1 MNTNEIKEKLKSKE
15 YDFLRID
22 KHLGK
27 NIIFL
32 TTGGSYAYGT
42 NVETSDLDIRGIAV
56 ETSNE
61 ILGSAIFEQFE
72 DRKTDTVVYALR
84 KILKL
89 MLNCN
94 PNVLEILGTKDEH
107 IFICNKYGKMI
118 KDNKDLFL
126 SKRAIQSFGGYASA
140 QLRRLQNALARD
152 NYPQREKEIHILNTI
167 KTQIAT
173 MKDRYEVF
181 SKENLNIY
189 IDKSK
194 KEDFESELFIDVN
207 FKHYPLRDF
216 KNIYA
221 EMSNVIKDY
230 DKLNH
235 RNSKKDTNHLNKH
248 AMHLIR
254 LFLMGTELLEGKGIN
269 TYREKDREFLLKI
282 RKGEFSYSE
291 IFEMVNDYEK
301 KFDYAAKNTSLKDE
315 PDYDKVEEEIRTLK
329 KACGNHILKVIIE
342 TCYLTEDEKIAMCKA
357 VTNAGADYIKTST
370 GFGTGG
376 ATIEDI
382 RLFKQHIGPDVKMK
396 AAGGVKSKDDLIMF
410 LEAGCDRIGTSSAVG
425 LLKGEQAKG
434 Y

>member
-1 MNTNEIKEKLKSKE
+1 LNTKEIKEKLASKE
-15 YDFLRID
+15 YEFLRTD

-56 ETSNE
+56 ETSCE
-61 ILGSAIFEQFE
+61 ILGSSSFEQFE
-72 DRKTDTVVYALR
+72 NRETDTVIYGLR

-94 PNVLEILGTKDEH
+94 PNVLEMLGTKDEH

-118 KDNKDLFL
+118 KDNTNLFL

-152 NYPQREKEIHILNTI
+152 NYPQKEKEIHMLNTI

-221 EMSNVIKDY
+221 EMSNVINDY

-254 LFLMGTELLEGKGIN
+254 LFLMGTEILEGKGIN

-301 KFDYAAKNTSLKDE
+301 KFDYAAKNTCLKDE
-315 PDYDKVEEEIRTLK
+315 PDYDKVEELMISINRDV
-329 KACGNHILKVIIE
+329 ILH
-342 TCYLTEDEKIAMCKA
+342 
-357 VTNAGADYIKTST
+357 
-370 GFGTGG
+370 
-376 ATIEDI
+376 DI
-382 RLFKQHIGPDVKMK
+382 
-396 AAGGVKSKDDLIMF
+396 
-410 LEAGCDRIGTSSAVG
+410 
-425 LLKGEQAKG
+425 
-434 Y
+434 

>member
-1 MNTNEIKEKLKSKE
+1 MNTDEIKEKLASKE
-15 YDFLRID
+15 YDFLRTD

-61 ILGSAIFEQFE
+61 ILGSSSFEQFE
-72 DRKTDTVVYALR
+72 NRETDTVIYGLR
-84 KILKL
+84 KIIKL

-94 PNVLEILGTKDEH
+94 PNVLEMLGTKDEH

-118 KDNKDLFL
+118 KDNTNLFL

-152 NYPQREKEIHILNTI
+152 NYPQKEKEIHMLNTI

-194 KEDFESELFIDVN
+194 KEGFESELFIDVN
-207 FKHYPLRDF
+207 FYHYPLRDF

-221 EMSNVIKDY
+221 EMSNVINDY

-235 RNSKKDTNHLNKH
+235 RNSKKDANHLNKH

-254 LFLMGTELLEGKGIN
+254 LFIMGTELLEGKGIN
-269 TYREKDREFLLKI
+269 TYRENDREFLLKI
-282 RKGEFSYSE
+282 RNGEFSYNQ

-301 KFDYAAKNTSLKDE
+301 KFDYAAKNTCLKDE
-315 PDYDKVEEEIRTLK
+315 PDYDKVEELMISINRDV
-329 KACGNHILKVIIE
+329 IL
-342 TCYLTEDEKIAMCKA
+342 
-357 VTNAGADYIKTST
+357 N
-370 GFGTGG
+370 
-376 ATIEDI
+376 
-382 RLFKQHIGPDVKMK
+382 
-396 AAGGVKSKDDLIMF
+396 GV
-410 LEAGCDRIGTSSAVG
+410 
-425 LLKGEQAKG
+425 
-434 Y
+434 

>member
-1 MNTNEIKEKLKSKE
+1 MNTKEIKEKLASKE
-15 YDFLRID
+15 YEFLRTD

-56 ETSNE
+56 ETSCE
-61 ILGSAIFEQFE
+61 ILGSSSFEQFE
-72 DRKTDTVVYALR
+72 NRETDTVIYGLR

-94 PNVLEILGTKDEH
+94 PNVLEMLGTKDEH

-118 KDNKDLFL
+118 KDNTNLFL

-152 NYPQREKEIHILNTI
+152 NYPQKEKEIHMLNTI

-221 EMSNVIKDY
+221 EMSNVINDY

-235 RNSKKDTNHLNKH
+235 RNSKKDANHLNKH

-254 LFLMGTELLEGKGIN
+254 LFLMGTEILEGKGIN

-282 RKGEFSYSE
+282 RKG
-291 IFEMVNDYEK
+291 
-301 KFDYAAKNTSLKDE
+301 
-315 PDYDKVEEEIRTLK
+315 
-329 KACGNHILKVIIE
+329 
-342 TCYLTEDEKIAMCKA
+342 
-357 VTNAGADYIKTST
+357 
-370 GFGTGG
+370 
-376 ATIEDI
+376 
-382 RLFKQHIGPDVKMK
+382 
-396 AAGGVKSKDDLIMF
+396 
-410 LEAGCDRIGTSSAVG
+410 
-425 LLKGEQAKG
+425 
-434 Y
+434 

>member
-1 MNTNEIKEKLKSKE
+1 MNTSEIKEKLASKE
-15 YDFLRID
+15 YEFLKTD

-42 NVETSDLDIRGIAV
+42 NIETSDLDIRGIAV

-61 ILGSAIFEQFE
+61 ILGSSSFEQFE
-72 DRKTDTVVYALR
+72 NKETDTVIYGLR
-84 KILKL
+84 KIIKL

-94 PNVLEILGTKDEH
+94 PNVLEMLGTKDEH
-107 IFICNKYGKMI
+107 IFVCNKYGKMI
-118 KDNKDLFL
+118 KDNTKLFL

-152 NYPQREKEIHILNTI
+152 NYPQKEKEIHMLNTI

-194 KEDFESELFIDVN
+194 KEGFESELFIDVN
-207 FKHYPLRDF
+207 FTHYPLRDF

-221 EMSNVIKDY
+221 EMSNVINDY

-254 LFLMGTELLEGKGIN
+254 LFLMGIELLEGKGIN
-269 TYREKDREFLLKI
+269 TYRKNDREFLLKI
-282 RKGEFSYSE
+282 RNGEFSYSE

-301 KFDYAAKNTSLKDE
+301 KFDYAAKNTCLKDE
-315 PDYDKVEEEIRTLK
+315 PDYDKVEELMISINRDV
-329 KACGNHILKVIIE
+329 IL
-342 TCYLTEDEKIAMCKA
+342 
-357 VTNAGADYIKTST
+357 N
-370 GFGTGG
+370 
-376 ATIEDI
+376 
-382 RLFKQHIGPDVKMK
+382 
-396 AAGGVKSKDDLIMF
+396 GV
-410 LEAGCDRIGTSSAVG
+410 
-425 LLKGEQAKG
+425 
-434 Y
+434 

>member
-15 YDFLRID
+15 YDFLRTD

-315 PDYDKVEEEIRTLK
+315 PDYDKVEELMISINRDV
-329 KACGNHILKVIIE
+329 IL
-342 TCYLTEDEKIAMCKA
+342 
-357 VTNAGADYIKTST
+357 N
-370 GFGTGG
+370 
-376 ATIEDI
+376 
-382 RLFKQHIGPDVKMK
+382 
-396 AAGGVKSKDDLIMF
+396 GV
-410 LEAGCDRIGTSSAVG
+410 
-425 LLKGEQAKG
+425 
-434 Y
+434 

>member
-1 MNTNEIKEKLKSKE
+1 MNTKEIKEKLASKE
-15 YDFLRID
+15 YEFLRTD

-56 ETSNE
+56 ETSCE
-61 ILGSAIFEQFE
+61 ILGSSSFEQFE
-72 DRKTDTVVYALR
+72 NRETDTVIYGLR

-94 PNVLEILGTKDEH
+94 PNVLEMLGTKDEH

-118 KDNKDLFL
+118 KDNTNLFL

-152 NYPQREKEIHILNTI
+152 NYPQKEKEIHILNTI

-221 EMSNVIKDY
+221 EMSNVINDY

-254 LFLMGTELLEGKGIN
+254 LFLMGTEILEGKGIN

-301 KFDYAAKNTSLKDE
+301 KFDYAAKNTCLKDE
-315 PDYDKVEEEIRTLK
+315 PDYDKIEELMISINRDV
-329 KACGNHILKVIIE
+329 IL
-342 TCYLTEDEKIAMCKA
+342 
-357 VTNAGADYIKTST
+357 N
-370 GFGTGG
+370 
-376 ATIEDI
+376 
-382 RLFKQHIGPDVKMK
+382 
-396 AAGGVKSKDDLIMF
+396 GV
-410 LEAGCDRIGTSSAVG
+410 
-425 LLKGEQAKG
+425 
-434 Y
+434 

>member
-1 MNTNEIKEKLKSKE
+1 MNTKEIKEKLASKE
-15 YDFLRID
+15 YEFLRTD

-56 ETSNE
+56 ETSCE
-61 ILGSAIFEQFE
+61 ILGSSSFEQFE
-72 DRKTDTVVYALR
+72 NRETDTVIYGLR

-94 PNVLEILGTKDEH
+94 PNVLEMLGTKDEH

-118 KDNKDLFL
+118 KGNTNLFL

-152 NYPQREKEIHILNTI
+152 NYPQKEKEIHMLNTI

-221 EMSNVIKDY
+221 EMSNVINDY

-235 RNSKKDTNHLNKH
+235 RNSKKDANHLNKH

-254 LFLMGTELLEGKGIN
+254 LFLMGTEILEGKGIN

-291 IFEMVNDYEK
+291 IFKMVNDYEK
-301 KFDYAAKNTSLKDE
+301 KFDYAAKNTCLKDE
-315 PDYDKVEEEIRTLK
+315 PDYDKVEELMISINRDV
-329 KACGNHILKVIIE
+329 IL
-342 TCYLTEDEKIAMCKA
+342 
-357 VTNAGADYIKTST
+357 N
-370 GFGTGG
+370 
-376 ATIEDI
+376 
-382 RLFKQHIGPDVKMK
+382 
-396 AAGGVKSKDDLIMF
+396 GV
-410 LEAGCDRIGTSSAVG
+410 
-425 LLKGEQAKG
+425 
-434 Y
+434 

>member
-1 MNTNEIKEKLKSKE
+1 MNTSEIKEKLASKE
-15 YDFLRID
+15 YDFLRTD

-42 NVETSDLDIRGIAV
+42 NIETSDLDIRGIAV
-56 ETSNE
+56 ERGCE
-61 ILGSAIFEQFE
+61 ILGSSSFEQFE
-72 DRKTDTVVYALR
+72 NRETDTVIYGLR

-94 PNVLEILGTKDEH
+94 PNVLEMLGTKDEH
-107 IFICNKYGKMI
+107 IFVCNKYGKMI
-118 KDNKDLFL
+118 KDNINLFL

-152 NYPQREKEIHILNTI
+152 NYPQKEKEIHMLNTI

-194 KEDFESELFIDVN
+194 KEGFESELFIDVN
-207 FKHYPLRDF
+207 FTHYPLRDF

-221 EMSNVIKDY
+221 EMSNVINDY

-235 RNSKKDTNHLNKH
+235 RNSKKDANHLNKH

-254 LFLMGTELLEGKGIN
+254 LFIMGTELLEGRGIN
-269 TYREKDREFLLKI
+269 TYRENDREFLLKI
-282 RKGEFSYSE
+282 RNGEFSYSE

-301 KFDYAAKNTSLKDE
+301 KFDYAAENTCLKDN
-315 PDYDKVEEEIRTLK
+315 PDYEVAEELMIAINRDV
-329 KACGNHILKVIIE
+329 IL
-342 TCYLTEDEKIAMCKA
+342 
-357 VTNAGADYIKTST
+357 N
-370 GFGTGG
+370 
-376 ATIEDI
+376 
-382 RLFKQHIGPDVKMK
+382 
-396 AAGGVKSKDDLIMF
+396 GV
-410 LEAGCDRIGTSSAVG
+410 
-425 LLKGEQAKG
+425 
-434 Y
+434 

>member
-1 MNTNEIKEKLKSKE
+1 MNTKEIKEKLASKE
-15 YDFLRID
+15 YEFLRTD

-42 NVETSDLDIRGIAV
+42 NVETSALDIRGIAV
-56 ETSNE
+56 ETSCE
-61 ILGSAIFEQFE
+61 ILGSSSFEQFE
-72 DRKTDTVVYALR
+72 NRETDTVIYGLR

-94 PNVLEILGTKDEH
+94 PNVLEMLGTKDEH

-118 KDNKDLFL
+118 KDNTNLFL

-152 NYPQREKEIHILNTI
+152 NYPQKEKEIHMLNTI

-221 EMSNVIKDY
+221 EMSNVINDY

-235 RNSKKDTNHLNKH
+235 RNSKKDANHLNKH

-254 LFLMGTELLEGKGIN
+254 LFIMGTELLEGRGIN
-269 TYREKDREFLLKI
+269 TYRENDREFLLKI
-282 RKGEFSYSE
+282 RNGEFSYSE

-301 KFDYAAKNTSLKDE
+301 KFDYAAENTCLKDN
-315 PDYDKVEEEIRTLK
+315 PDNEVAEELMIAINRDV
-329 KACGNHILKVIIE
+329 IL
-342 TCYLTEDEKIAMCKA
+342 
-357 VTNAGADYIKTST
+357 N
-370 GFGTGG
+370 
-376 ATIEDI
+376 
-382 RLFKQHIGPDVKMK
+382 
-396 AAGGVKSKDDLIMF
+396 GV
-410 LEAGCDRIGTSSAVG
+410 
-425 LLKGEQAKG
+425 
-434 Y
+434 

>member
-1 MNTNEIKEKLKSKE
+1 MNTKEIKEKLASKE
-15 YDFLRID
+15 YEFLRTD

-56 ETSNE
+56 ETSCE
-61 ILGSAIFEQFE
+61 ILGSSSFEQFE
-72 DRKTDTVVYALR
+72 NRETDTVIYGLR

-94 PNVLEILGTKDEH
+94 PNVLEMLGTKDEH

-118 KDNKDLFL
+118 KDNTNLFL

-152 NYPQREKEIHILNTI
+152 NYPQKEKEIHMLNTI

-315 PDYDKVEEEIRTLK
+315 PDYDKVEELMISINRDV
-329 KACGNHILKVIIE
+329 IL
-342 TCYLTEDEKIAMCKA
+342 
-357 VTNAGADYIKTST
+357 N
-370 GFGTGG
+370 
-376 ATIEDI
+376 
-382 RLFKQHIGPDVKMK
+382 
-396 AAGGVKSKDDLIMF
+396 GV
-410 LEAGCDRIGTSSAVG
+410 
-425 LLKGEQAKG
+425 
-434 Y
+434 

>member
-1 MNTNEIKEKLKSKE
+1 MNTKEIKEKLASKE
-15 YDFLRID
+15 YEFLRTD

-56 ETSNE
+56 ETSCE
-61 ILGSAIFEQFE
+61 ILGSSSFEQFE
-72 DRKTDTVVYALR
+72 NRETDTVIYGLR

-94 PNVLEILGTKDEH
+94 PNVLEMLGTKDEH

-118 KDNKDLFL
+118 KDNTNLFL

-152 NYPQREKEIHILNTI
+152 NYPQKEKEIHMLNTI

-221 EMSNVIKDY
+221 EMSNVINDY

-235 RNSKKDTNHLNKH
+235 RNSKKDANHLNKH

-254 LFLMGTELLEGKGIN
+254 LFLMGTEILEGKGIN

-291 IFEMVNDYEK
+291 IFKMVNDYEK
-301 KFDYAAKNTSLKDE
+301 KFDYAAKNTCLKDE
-315 PDYDKVEEEIRTLK
+315 PDYDKVEELMISINRDV
-329 KACGNHILKVIIE
+329 IL
-342 TCYLTEDEKIAMCKA
+342 
-357 VTNAGADYIKTST
+357 N
-370 GFGTGG
+370 
-376 ATIEDI
+376 
-382 RLFKQHIGPDVKMK
+382 
-396 AAGGVKSKDDLIMF
+396 GV
-410 LEAGCDRIGTSSAVG
+410 
-425 LLKGEQAKG
+425 
-434 Y
+434 

>member
-1 MNTNEIKEKLKSKE
+1 MNTKEIKEKLTSKE
-15 YDFLRID
+15 YDFLRTD

-42 NVETSDLDIRGIAV
+42 NIETSDLDIRGIAV
-56 ETSNE
+56 ERSCE
-61 ILGSAIFEQFE
+61 ILGSSSFEQFE
-72 DRKTDTVVYALR
+72 NKETDTVIYGLR

-118 KDNKDLFL
+118 KDNTNLFL

-152 NYPQREKEIHILNTI
+152 NYPQKEKEIHMLNTI

-181 SKENLNIY
+181 SNENLNIY

-194 KEDFESELFIDVN
+194 KEGFESELFIDVN
-207 FKHYPLRDF
+207 FTHYPLRDF

-221 EMSNVIKDY
+221 EMSNVINDY

-235 RNSKKDTNHLNKH
+235 RNSKKDANHLNKH

-254 LFLMGTELLEGKGIN
+254 LFIMGTELLEGKGIN
-269 TYREKDREFLLKI
+269 TYRENDREFLLKI
-282 RKGEFSYSE
+282 RNGEFSYNQ

-301 KFDYAAKNTSLKDE
+301 KFDYAAKNTCLKDE
-315 PDYDKVEEEIRTLK
+315 PDYDKVEELMISINRDV
-329 KACGNHILKVIIE
+329 IL
-342 TCYLTEDEKIAMCKA
+342 
-357 VTNAGADYIKTST
+357 N
-370 GFGTGG
+370 
-376 ATIEDI
+376 
-382 RLFKQHIGPDVKMK
+382 
-396 AAGGVKSKDDLIMF
+396 GV
-410 LEAGCDRIGTSSAVG
+410 
-425 LLKGEQAKG
+425 
-434 Y
+434 

>member
-15 YDFLRID
+15 YDFLRTD

-42 NVETSDLDIRGIAV
+42 NVETSDLDMRGIAV

-189 IDKSK
+189 IGKSK

-315 PDYDKVEEEIRTLK
+315 PDYDKVEELMISINRDV
-329 KACGNHILKVIIE
+329 IL
-342 TCYLTEDEKIAMCKA
+342 
-357 VTNAGADYIKTST
+357 N
-370 GFGTGG
+370 GF
-376 ATIEDI
+376 
-382 RLFKQHIGPDVKMK
+382 
-396 AAGGVKSKDDLIMF
+396 
-410 LEAGCDRIGTSSAVG
+410 
-425 LLKGEQAKG
+425 
-434 Y
+434 

>member
-15 YDFLRID
+15 YDFLRTD

-181 SKENLNIY
+181 SKKNLNIY

-221 EMSNVIKDY
+221 EMSNVIKNY

-301 KFDYAAKNTSLKDE
+301 KFHYAAKNTSLKDE
-315 PDYDKVEEEIRTLK
+315 PDYDKVEELMISINRDV
-329 KACGNHILKVIIE
+329 IL
-342 TCYLTEDEKIAMCKA
+342 
-357 VTNAGADYIKTST
+357 N
-370 GFGTGG
+370 
-376 ATIEDI
+376 
-382 RLFKQHIGPDVKMK
+382 
-396 AAGGVKSKDDLIMF
+396 GV
-410 LEAGCDRIGTSSAVG
+410 
-425 LLKGEQAKG
+425 
-434 Y
+434 

>member
-1 MNTNEIKEKLKSKE
+1 MNTDEIKEKLASKE
-15 YDFLRID
+15 YEFLKTD

-42 NVETSDLDIRGIAV
+42 NVETSDLDIRGIAI
-56 ETSNE
+56 ERSCE
-61 ILGSAIFEQFE
+61 ILGSSSFEQFE
-72 DRKTDTVVYALR
+72 NRETDTVIYGLR

-94 PNVLEILGTKDEH
+94 PNVLEMLGTKDEH
-107 IFICNKYGKMI
+107 IFVCNKYGKMI
-118 KDNKDLFL
+118 KDNTNLFL

-152 NYPQREKEIHILNTI
+152 NYPQKEKEIHMLNTI

-194 KEDFESELFIDVN
+194 KEGVESELFIDVN
-207 FKHYPLRDF
+207 FTHYPLRDF

-221 EMSNVIKDY
+221 EMSNVINDY

-235 RNSKKDTNHLNKH
+235 RNSKKDANHLNKH

-254 LFLMGTELLEGKGIN
+254 LFIMGTELLEGKGIN
-269 TYREKDREFLLKI
+269 TYRENDREFLLKI
-282 RKGEFSYSE
+282 RNGEFSYSE

-301 KFDYAAKNTSLKDE
+301 KFDYAAENTCLKDN
-315 PDYDKVEEEIRTLK
+315 PDYEVAEELMIAINRDV
-329 KACGNHILKVIIE
+329 IL
-342 TCYLTEDEKIAMCKA
+342 
-357 VTNAGADYIKTST
+357 N
-370 GFGTGG
+370 
-376 ATIEDI
+376 
-382 RLFKQHIGPDVKMK
+382 
-396 AAGGVKSKDDLIMF
+396 GV
-410 LEAGCDRIGTSSAVG
+410 
-425 LLKGEQAKG
+425 
-434 Y
+434 

>member
-1 MNTNEIKEKLKSKE
+1 MNTDEIKEKLASKE
-15 YDFLRID
+15 YDFLRTD

-61 ILGSAIFEQFE
+61 ILGSSSFEQFE
-72 DRKTDTVVYALR
+72 NRETDTVIYGLR
-84 KILKL
+84 KIIKL

-94 PNVLEILGTKDEH
+94 PNVLEMLGTKDEH

-118 KDNKDLFL
+118 KDNTNLFL

-152 NYPQREKEIHILNTI
+152 NYPQKEKEIHMLNTI

-181 SKENLNIY
+181 SNENLNIY

-194 KEDFESELFIDVN
+194 KEGFESELFIDVN
-207 FKHYPLRDF
+207 FNHYPLRDF

-221 EMSNVIKDY
+221 EMSNVINDY

-235 RNSKKDTNHLNKH
+235 RNSKKDANHLNKH

-254 LFLMGTELLEGKGIN
+254 LFIMGTELLEGKGVN
-269 TYREKDREFLLKI
+269 TYRENDREFLLKI
-282 RKGEFSYSE
+282 RNGEFSYNQ

-301 KFDYAAKNTSLKDE
+301 KFDYAAKNTCLKDE
-315 PDYDKVEEEIRTLK
+315 PDYDKVEELMISINRDV
-329 KACGNHILKVIIE
+329 IL
-342 TCYLTEDEKIAMCKA
+342 
-357 VTNAGADYIKTST
+357 N
-370 GFGTGG
+370 
-376 ATIEDI
+376 
-382 RLFKQHIGPDVKMK
+382 
-396 AAGGVKSKDDLIMF
+396 GV
-410 LEAGCDRIGTSSAVG
+410 
-425 LLKGEQAKG
+425 
-434 Y
+434 

>member
-1 MNTNEIKEKLKSKE
+1 MNTKEIKEKLASKE
-15 YDFLRID
+15 YEFLKTD

-42 NVETSDLDIRGIAV
+42 NIETSDLDIRGIAV
-56 ETSNE
+56 ERSCE
-61 ILGSAIFEQFE
+61 ILGSSSFEQFE
-72 DRKTDTVVYALR
+72 NKETDTVIYGLR

-118 KDNKDLFL
+118 KDNTNLFL

-152 NYPQREKEIHILNTI
+152 NYPQKEKEIHMLNTI

-181 SKENLNIY
+181 SNENLNIY

-194 KEDFESELFIDVN
+194 KEGFESELFIDVN
-207 FKHYPLRDF
+207 FTHYPLRDF

-221 EMSNVIKDY
+221 EMSNVINDY

-235 RNSKKDTNHLNKH
+235 RNSKKDANHLNKH

-254 LFLMGTELLEGKGIN
+254 LFIMGTELLEGKGIN
-269 TYREKDREFLLKI
+269 TYRENDREFLLKI
-282 RKGEFSYSE
+282 RNGEFSYNQ

-301 KFDYAAKNTSLKDE
+301 KFDYAAKNTCLKDE
-315 PDYDKVEEEIRTLK
+315 PDYDKVEELMISINRDV
-329 KACGNHILKVIIE
+329 IL
-342 TCYLTEDEKIAMCKA
+342 
-357 VTNAGADYIKTST
+357 N
-370 GFGTGG
+370 
-376 ATIEDI
+376 
-382 RLFKQHIGPDVKMK
+382 
-396 AAGGVKSKDDLIMF
+396 GV
-410 LEAGCDRIGTSSAVG
+410 
-425 LLKGEQAKG
+425 
-434 Y
+434 

>member
-15 YDFLRID
+15 YDFLRTD

-72 DRKTDTVVYALR
+72 DIKTDTVVYALR

-173 MKDRYEVF
+173 MKDRG
-181 SKENLNIY
+181 
-189 IDKSK
+189 KS
-194 KEDFESELFIDVN
+194 
-207 FKHYPLRDF
+207 
-216 KNIYA
+216 
-221 EMSNVIKDY
+221 
-230 DKLNH
+230 
-235 RNSKKDTNHLNKH
+235 
-248 AMHLIR
+248 
-254 LFLMGTELLEGKGIN
+254 
-269 TYREKDREFLLKI
+269 
-282 RKGEFSYSE
+282 
-291 IFEMVNDYEK
+291 
-301 KFDYAAKNTSLKDE
+301 
-315 PDYDKVEEEIRTLK
+315 
-329 KACGNHILKVIIE
+329 
-342 TCYLTEDEKIAMCKA
+342 
-357 VTNAGADYIKTST
+357 
-370 GFGTGG
+370 
-376 ATIEDI
+376 
-382 RLFKQHIGPDVKMK
+382 
-396 AAGGVKSKDDLIMF
+396 
-410 LEAGCDRIGTSSAVG
+410 
-425 LLKGEQAKG
+425 
-434 Y
+434 

>member
-15 YDFLRID
+15 YDFLRTD

-61 ILGSAIFEQFE
+61 ILGSSIFEQFE

-282 RKGEFSYSE
+282 RKGEISYSE

-315 PDYDKVEEEIRTLK
+315 PDYDKVEELMISINRDV
-329 KACGNHILKVIIE
+329 IL
-342 TCYLTEDEKIAMCKA
+342 
-357 VTNAGADYIKTST
+357 N
-370 GFGTGG
+370 
-376 ATIEDI
+376 
-382 RLFKQHIGPDVKMK
+382 
-396 AAGGVKSKDDLIMF
+396 GV
-410 LEAGCDRIGTSSAVG
+410 
-425 LLKGEQAKG
+425 
-434 Y
+434 

>member
-1 MNTNEIKEKLKSKE
+1 MNTSEIKEKLASKE
-15 YDFLRID
+15 YDFLRTD

-61 ILGSAIFEQFE
+61 ILGSSSFEQFE
-72 DRKTDTVVYALR
+72 NRETDTVIYGLR
-84 KILKL
+84 KIIKL

-94 PNVLEILGTKDEH
+94 PNVLEMLGTKDEH

-118 KDNKDLFL
+118 KDNTNLFL

-152 NYPQREKEIHILNTI
+152 NYPQKEKEIHMLNTI

-194 KEDFESELFIDVN
+194 KEGFESELFIDVN
-207 FKHYPLRDF
+207 FTHYPLRDF

-221 EMSNVIKDY
+221 EMSNVINDY

-235 RNSKKDTNHLNKH
+235 RNSKKDANHLNKH

-254 LFLMGTELLEGKGIN
+254 LFIMGTELLEGKGIN
-269 TYREKDREFLLKI
+269 TYRENDREFLLKI
-282 RKGEFSYSE
+282 RNGEFSYSE

-301 KFDYAAKNTSLKDE
+301 KFDYAAKNTCLKDE
-315 PDYDKVEEEIRTLK
+315 PDYDKVEELMISINRDV
-329 KACGNHILKVIIE
+329 IL
-342 TCYLTEDEKIAMCKA
+342 
-357 VTNAGADYIKTST
+357 N
-370 GFGTGG
+370 
-376 ATIEDI
+376 
-382 RLFKQHIGPDVKMK
+382 
-396 AAGGVKSKDDLIMF
+396 GV
-410 LEAGCDRIGTSSAVG
+410 
-425 LLKGEQAKG
+425 
-434 Y
+434 

>member
-1 MNTNEIKEKLKSKE
+1 MNTSEIKEKLASKE
-15 YDFLRID
+15 YDFLRTD

-56 ETSNE
+56 ERSCE
-61 ILGSAIFEQFE
+61 ILGSSSFEQFE
-72 DRKTDTVVYALR
+72 NRETDTIIYGLR

-94 PNVLEILGTKDEH
+94 PNVLEMLGTKNEH

-118 KDNKDLFL
+118 KDNTNLFL

-152 NYPQREKEIHILNTI
+152 NYPQKEKEIHMLNTI

-194 KEDFESELFIDVN
+194 KEGVESELFIDVN
-207 FKHYPLRDF
+207 FTHYPLRDF

-221 EMSNVIKDY
+221 EMSNVINDY

-235 RNSKKDTNHLNKH
+235 RNSKKDANHLNKH

-254 LFLMGTELLEGKGIN
+254 LFIMGTELLEGKGIN
-269 TYREKDREFLLKI
+269 TYRESDREFLLEI
-282 RKGEFSYSE
+282 RNGEFSYSE

-301 KFDYAAKNTSLKDE
+301 KFDYAAKNTCLKDE
-315 PDYDKVEEEIRTLK
+315 PDYDKVEELMISINRDV
-329 KACGNHILKVIIE
+329 IL
-342 TCYLTEDEKIAMCKA
+342 
-357 VTNAGADYIKTST
+357 N
-370 GFGTGG
+370 
-376 ATIEDI
+376 
-382 RLFKQHIGPDVKMK
+382 
-396 AAGGVKSKDDLIMF
+396 GV
-410 LEAGCDRIGTSSAVG
+410 
-425 LLKGEQAKG
+425 
-434 Y
+434 

>member
-1 MNTNEIKEKLKSKE
+1 MNTDEIKEKLASEE

-42 NVETSDLDIRGIAV
+42 NVETSDLDIRGIAI
-56 ETSNE
+56 EKSNE
-61 ILGSAIFEQFE
+61 ILGSSSFEQFE
-72 DRKTDTVVYALR
+72 NRETDTVIYGLR
-84 KILKL
+84 KVLKL

-94 PNVLEILGTKDEH
+94 PNVLEMLGTKDEH

-118 KDNKDLFL
+118 KDNTNLFL

-152 NYPQREKEIHILNTI
+152 NYPQKEKEIHMLNTI

-194 KEDFESELFIDVN
+194 KEGFESELFIDVN
-207 FKHYPLRDF
+207 FYHYPLRDF

-221 EMSNVIKDY
+221 EMSNVINDY

-235 RNSKKDTNHLNKH
+235 RNSKKDANHLNKH

-254 LFLMGTELLEGKGIN
+254 LFIMGTELLEGKGIN
-269 TYREKDREFLLKI
+269 TYRENDREFLLKI
-282 RKGEFSYSE
+282 RNGEFSYNQ

-301 KFDYAAKNTSLKDE
+301 KFNYAAENTCLKNN
-315 PDYDKVEEEIRTLK
+315 PDYEAVEELMIAINRD
-329 KACGNHILKVIIE
+329 VISYE
-342 TCYLTEDEKIAMCKA
+342 
-357 VTNAGADYIKTST
+357 
-370 GFGTGG
+370 F
-376 ATIEDI
+376 
-382 RLFKQHIGPDVKMK
+382 
-396 AAGGVKSKDDLIMF
+396 
-410 LEAGCDRIGTSSAVG
+410 
-425 LLKGEQAKG
+425 
-434 Y
+434 

>member
-15 YDFLRID
+15 YDFLRTD

-173 MKDRYEVF
+173 MKDRYEIF

-282 RKGEFSYSE
+282 RKGEFFYSE

-315 PDYDKVEEEIRTLK
+315 PDYDKVEELMISINRDV
-329 KACGNHILKVIIE
+329 IL
-342 TCYLTEDEKIAMCKA
+342 
-357 VTNAGADYIKTST
+357 N
-370 GFGTGG
+370 
-376 ATIEDI
+376 
-382 RLFKQHIGPDVKMK
+382 
-396 AAGGVKSKDDLIMF
+396 GV
-410 LEAGCDRIGTSSAVG
+410 
-425 LLKGEQAKG
+425 
-434 Y
+434 

>member
-1 MNTNEIKEKLKSKE
+1 MNTKEIKEKLASKE
-15 YDFLRID
+15 YEFLRTD

-56 ETSNE
+56 ETSCE
-61 ILGSAIFEQFE
+61 ILGSSSFEQFE
-72 DRKTDTVVYALR
+72 NRETDTVIYGLR

-94 PNVLEILGTKDEH
+94 PNVLEMLGTKDEH

-118 KDNKDLFL
+118 KDNTNLFL

-152 NYPQREKEIHILNTI
+152 NYPQKEKEIHMLNTI

-221 EMSNVIKDY
+221 EMSNVINDY

-254 LFLMGTELLEGKGIN
+254 LFLMGTEILEGKGIN

-301 KFDYAAKNTSLKDE
+301 KFDYAAKNTCLKDE
-315 PDYDKVEEEIRTLK
+315 PDYDKVEELMISINRDV
-329 KACGNHILKVIIE
+329 ILH
-342 TCYLTEDEKIAMCKA
+342 
-357 VTNAGADYIKTST
+357 
-370 GFGTGG
+370 
-376 ATIEDI
+376 DI
-382 RLFKQHIGPDVKMK
+382 
-396 AAGGVKSKDDLIMF
+396 
-410 LEAGCDRIGTSSAVG
+410 
-425 LLKGEQAKG
+425 
-434 Y
+434 

>member
-1 MNTNEIKEKLKSKE
+1 MNTDEIKEKLASKE
-15 YDFLRID
+15 YEFLKTD

-61 ILGSAIFEQFE
+61 ILGSSSFEQFE
-72 DRKTDTVVYALR
+72 NRETDTVIYGLR
-84 KILKL
+84 KIIKL

-94 PNVLEILGTKDEH
+94 PNVLEMLGTKDEH

-118 KDNKDLFL
+118 KDNTNLFL

-140 QLRRLQNALARD
+140 QLRRLQNSLARD
-152 NYPQREKEIHILNTI
+152 NYPQKEKEIHMLNTI

-194 KEDFESELFIDVN
+194 KEGVESELFIDVN
-207 FKHYPLRDF
+207 FTHYPLRDF

-221 EMSNVIKDY
+221 EMSNVINDY

-235 RNSKKDTNHLNKH
+235 RNSKKDANHLNKH

-254 LFLMGTELLEGKGIN
+254 LFIMGTELLEGKGIN
-269 TYREKDREFLLKI
+269 TYRENDREFLLKI
-282 RKGEFSYSE
+282 RNGEFSYNQ

-301 KFDYAAKNTSLKDE
+301 KFDYAAKNTCLKDE
-315 PDYDKVEEEIRTLK
+315 PDYDKVEELMISINRDV
-329 KACGNHILKVIIE
+329 IL
-342 TCYLTEDEKIAMCKA
+342 
-357 VTNAGADYIKTST
+357 N
-370 GFGTGG
+370 
-376 ATIEDI
+376 
-382 RLFKQHIGPDVKMK
+382 
-396 AAGGVKSKDDLIMF
+396 GV
-410 LEAGCDRIGTSSAVG
+410 
-425 LLKGEQAKG
+425 
-434 Y
+434 

>member
-1 MNTNEIKEKLKSKE
+1 MNTSEIKEKLASKE
-15 YDFLRID
+15 YEFLKTD

-61 ILGSAIFEQFE
+61 ILGSSSFEQFE
-72 DRKTDTVVYALR
+72 NKETDTVIYGLR
-84 KILKL
+84 KIIKL

-94 PNVLEILGTKDEH
+94 PNVLEMLGTKDEH
-107 IFICNKYGKMI
+107 IFVCNKYGKMI
-118 KDNKDLFL
+118 KDNTKLFL

-152 NYPQREKEIHILNTI
+152 NYPQKEKEIHMLNTI

-194 KEDFESELFIDVN
+194 KEGFESELFIDVN
-207 FKHYPLRDF
+207 FTHYPLRDF

-221 EMSNVIKDY
+221 EMSNVINDY

-254 LFLMGTELLEGKGIN
+254 LFLMGIELLEGKGIN
-269 TYREKDREFLLKI
+269 TYRKNDREFLLKI
-282 RKGEFSYSE
+282 RNGEFSYSE

-301 KFDYAAKNTSLKDE
+301 KFDYAAKNTCLKDE
-315 PDYDKVEEEIRTLK
+315 PDYDKVEELMISINRDV
-329 KACGNHILKVIIE
+329 IL
-342 TCYLTEDEKIAMCKA
+342 
-357 VTNAGADYIKTST
+357 N
-370 GFGTGG
+370 
-376 ATIEDI
+376 
-382 RLFKQHIGPDVKMK
+382 
-396 AAGGVKSKDDLIMF
+396 GV
-410 LEAGCDRIGTSSAVG
+410 
-425 LLKGEQAKG
+425 
-434 Y
+434 

>member
-15 YDFLRID
+15 YDFLRTD

-221 EMSNVIKDY
+221 EMSNVIKGY

-315 PDYDKVEEEIRTLK
+315 PDYDKVEELMISINRDV
-329 KACGNHILKVIIE
+329 IL
-342 TCYLTEDEKIAMCKA
+342 
-357 VTNAGADYIKTST
+357 N
-370 GFGTGG
+370 
-376 ATIEDI
+376 
-382 RLFKQHIGPDVKMK
+382 
-396 AAGGVKSKDDLIMF
+396 GV
-410 LEAGCDRIGTSSAVG
+410 
-425 LLKGEQAKG
+425 
-434 Y
+434 

>member
-1 MNTNEIKEKLKSKE
+1 MNTDEIKEKLASKE
-15 YDFLRID
+15 YDFLRTD

-61 ILGSAIFEQFE
+61 ILGSSSFEQFE
-72 DRKTDTVVYALR
+72 NRETDTVIYGLR
-84 KILKL
+84 KIIKL

-94 PNVLEILGTKDEH
+94 PNVLEMLGTKDEH

-118 KDNKDLFL
+118 KDNTNLFL

-152 NYPQREKEIHILNTI
+152 NYPQKEKEIHMLNTI

-181 SKENLNIY
+181 SNENLNIY

-194 KEDFESELFIDVN
+194 KEGFESELFIDVN
-207 FKHYPLRDF
+207 FNHYPLRDF

-221 EMSNVIKDY
+221 EMSNVINDY

-235 RNSKKDTNHLNKH
+235 RNSKKDANHLNKH

-254 LFLMGTELLEGKGIN
+254 LFIMGTELLEGKGIN
-269 TYREKDREFLLKI
+269 TYRENDREFLLKI
-282 RKGEFSYSE
+282 RNGEFSYNQ

-301 KFDYAAKNTSLKDE
+301 KFDYAAKNTCLKDE
-315 PDYDKVEEEIRTLK
+315 PDYDKVEELMISINRDV
-329 KACGNHILKVIIE
+329 IL
-342 TCYLTEDEKIAMCKA
+342 
-357 VTNAGADYIKTST
+357 N
-370 GFGTGG
+370 
-376 ATIEDI
+376 
-382 RLFKQHIGPDVKMK
+382 
-396 AAGGVKSKDDLIMF
+396 GV
-410 LEAGCDRIGTSSAVG
+410 
-425 LLKGEQAKG
+425 
-434 Y
+434 

>member
-15 YDFLRID
+15 YDFLRTD

-61 ILGSAIFEQFE
+61 ILGSSIFEQFE

-173 MKDRYEVF
+173 MKDRYEFF

-189 IDKSK
+189 IGKSK

-315 PDYDKVEEEIRTLK
+315 PDYDKVEELMISINRDV
-329 KACGNHILKVIIE
+329 IL
-342 TCYLTEDEKIAMCKA
+342 
-357 VTNAGADYIKTST
+357 N
-370 GFGTGG
+370 
-376 ATIEDI
+376 
-382 RLFKQHIGPDVKMK
+382 
-396 AAGGVKSKDDLIMF
+396 GV
-410 LEAGCDRIGTSSAVG
+410 
-425 LLKGEQAKG
+425 
-434 Y
+434 

>member
-15 YDFLRID
+15 YDFLRTD

-61 ILGSAIFEQFE
+61 ILGSSIFEQFE

-126 SKRAIQSFGGYASA
+126 SKKAIQSFGGYASA

-282 RKGEFSYSE
+282 RRGEFSYSE

-315 PDYDKVEEEIRTLK
+315 PDYDKVEELMISINRDV
-329 KACGNHILKVIIE
+329 IL
-342 TCYLTEDEKIAMCKA
+342 
-357 VTNAGADYIKTST
+357 N
-370 GFGTGG
+370 
-376 ATIEDI
+376 
-382 RLFKQHIGPDVKMK
+382 
-396 AAGGVKSKDDLIMF
+396 GV
-410 LEAGCDRIGTSSAVG
+410 
-425 LLKGEQAKG
+425 
-434 Y
+434 

>member
-1 MNTNEIKEKLKSKE
+1 LNTNEIKEKLKSKE
-15 YDFLRID
+15 YDFLRTD

-61 ILGSAIFEQFE
+61 ILGSSIFEQFE

-315 PDYDKVEEEIRTLK
+315 PDYDKVEELMISINRDV
-329 KACGNHILKVIIE
+329 IL
-342 TCYLTEDEKIAMCKA
+342 
-357 VTNAGADYIKTST
+357 N
-370 GFGTGG
+370 
-376 ATIEDI
+376 
-382 RLFKQHIGPDVKMK
+382 
-396 AAGGVKSKDDLIMF
+396 GV
-410 LEAGCDRIGTSSAVG
+410 
-425 LLKGEQAKG
+425 
-434 Y
+434 

>member
-1 MNTNEIKEKLKSKE
+1 MNTNEIKEKLASKE
-15 YDFLRID
+15 YDFLRTD

-61 ILGSAIFEQFE
+61 ILGSSSFEQFE
-72 DRKTDTVVYALR
+72 NRETDTVIYGLR
-84 KILKL
+84 KIIKL

-94 PNVLEILGTKDEH
+94 PNVLEMLGTKDEH

-118 KDNKDLFL
+118 KDNTNLFL

-152 NYPQREKEIHILNTI
+152 NYPQKEKEIHMLNTI

-194 KEDFESELFIDVN
+194 KEGFESELFIDVN
-207 FKHYPLRDF
+207 FTHYPLRDF

-221 EMSNVIKDY
+221 EMSNVINDY

-235 RNSKKDTNHLNKH
+235 RNSKKDANHLNKH

-254 LFLMGTELLEGKGIN
+254 LFIMGTELLEGKGIN
-269 TYREKDREFLLKI
+269 TYRENDREFLLKI
-282 RKGEFSYSE
+282 RNGEFSYNQ

-301 KFDYAAKNTSLKDE
+301 KFDYAAKNTCLKDE
-315 PDYDKVEEEIRTLK
+315 PDYDKVEELMISINRDV
-329 KACGNHILKVIIE
+329 IL
-342 TCYLTEDEKIAMCKA
+342 
-357 VTNAGADYIKTST
+357 N
-370 GFGTGG
+370 
-376 ATIEDI
+376 
-382 RLFKQHIGPDVKMK
+382 
-396 AAGGVKSKDDLIMF
+396 GV
-410 LEAGCDRIGTSSAVG
+410 
-425 LLKGEQAKG
+425 
-434 Y
+434 

>member
-1 MNTNEIKEKLKSKE
+1 LNTNEIKEKLKSKE
-15 YDFLRID
+15 YDFLRTD

-189 IDKSK
+189 IGKSK

-315 PDYDKVEEEIRTLK
+315 PDYDKVEELMISINRDV
-329 KACGNHILKVIIE
+329 IL
-342 TCYLTEDEKIAMCKA
+342 
-357 VTNAGADYIKTST
+357 N
-370 GFGTGG
+370 
-376 ATIEDI
+376 
-382 RLFKQHIGPDVKMK
+382 
-396 AAGGVKSKDDLIMF
+396 GV
-410 LEAGCDRIGTSSAVG
+410 
-425 LLKGEQAKG
+425 
-434 Y
+434 

>member
-15 YDFLRID
+15 YDFLRTD

-61 ILGSAIFEQFE
+61 ILGSSIFEQFE

-315 PDYDKVEEEIRTLK
+315 PDYDKVEELMISINRDV
-329 KACGNHILKVIIE
+329 IL
-342 TCYLTEDEKIAMCKA
+342 
-357 VTNAGADYIKTST
+357 N
-370 GFGTGG
+370 
-376 ATIEDI
+376 
-382 RLFKQHIGPDVKMK
+382 
-396 AAGGVKSKDDLIMF
+396 GV
-410 LEAGCDRIGTSSAVG
+410 
-425 LLKGEQAKG
+425 
-434 Y
+434 